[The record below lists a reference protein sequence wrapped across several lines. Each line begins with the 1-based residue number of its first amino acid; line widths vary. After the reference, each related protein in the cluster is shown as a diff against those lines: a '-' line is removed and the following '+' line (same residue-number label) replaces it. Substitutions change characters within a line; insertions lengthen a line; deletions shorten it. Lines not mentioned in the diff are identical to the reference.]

1 MMPIGTWEGWY
12 FSEELKF
19 AEENGY
25 KITVYKGYNFNR
37 VEDTLGCKINLRV
50 AGKAGPPLKTNIR
63 ITLYNG
69 FVRIFFFYSFFTYL
83 VLSLYKIFFVCIS
96 VRFSI
101 EEVSLELKYP
111 ALFGLV
117 RA

>member
-69 FVRIFFFYSFFTYL
+69 FVRIFFFIAFLRISFL
-83 VLSLYKIFFVCIS
+83 VYIKSFLYVLVFVF
-96 VRFSI
+96 R
-101 EEVSLELKYP
+101 LKKL
-111 ALFGLV
+111 A
-117 RA
+117 